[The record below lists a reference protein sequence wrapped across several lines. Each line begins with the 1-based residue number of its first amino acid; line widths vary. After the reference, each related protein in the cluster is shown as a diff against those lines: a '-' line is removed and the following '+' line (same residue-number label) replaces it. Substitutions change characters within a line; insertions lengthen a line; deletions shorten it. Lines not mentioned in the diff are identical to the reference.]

1 MQSHELP
8 ELIKRAA
15 QNCGSKSALARHMGV
30 TPQRMHE
37 WETGKRSCPIEDV
50 AIIADVAGL
59 PAEIWLARAAMW
71 THEGTPKGERL
82 QKALGKYARVIG
94 AALALCLALV
104 AGMATY
110 DRSPVFL
117 SR

>member
-15 QNCGSKSALARHMGV
+15 AVTGTKSALARHMGV
-30 TPQRMHE
+30 TPQRLRE
-37 WETGKRSCPIEDV
+37 WETGARTCPIEDV
-50 AIIADVAGL
+50 AIMADVAGL

-104 AGMATY
+104 AGLQGS
-110 DRSPVFL
+110 DRGPVFL